1 MSPSQNDVAK
11 HFRALHNPQDPL
23 ILTNVY
29 DASTASVIASLPTAR
44 ALATASFAIAA
55 SIGVDDENLTKDQ
68 NLAALKTIVSTAH
81 RVNAALPIT
90 VDLQDGYGKDLPSLA
105 ATIKEVIA
113 IGAVGCNMEDMDNAT
128 GTLRPLDEAV
138 ARVRTVVEAAKEA
151 GVPDFVLNAR
161 TDVLFQEGATLDDA
175 IARGKAFL
183 EAGACTVFVWGGPQ
197 GRGVSKEEV
206 EVLVKEL
213 EGMVNVKMTLQE
225 GFLGVQEIRRLGV
238 ARFDD
243 VPTDVITGIGTIS
256 TYSYNNF
263 CGFTTVNTIAAAS
276 LGSISIHD
284 ADRAS
289 SKPNALFSTSVRHGR
304 KARSRWVA
312 DTAKLHSAG
321 HSGFFNLNGLYI
333 EPLGE
338 VPRGL
343 IFEIVAWE
351 IRDSEAQNVYNT
363 WIAYTKEGYQDMQY
377 YDLTMFGGSW
387 GRKVNIVEIFTW
399 VPDEDQKEPDWA
411 FCLDD
416 LDIEFLDRRLDE

>member
-55 SIGVDDENLTKDQ
+55 SIGVDDETLTKDQ
-68 NLAALKTIVSTAH
+68 NLAAVKTIVSTAH

-113 IGAVGCNMEDMDNAT
+113 IGAVGCNMEDVNNAT

-138 ARVRTVVEAAKEA
+138 ARVRTAVEAAKEA

-213 EGMVNVKMTLQE
+213 GGMVNVKMTLQE

-238 ARFDD
+238 AR
-243 VPTDVITGIGTIS
+243 V
-256 TYSYNNF
+256 
-263 CGFTTVNTIAAAS
+263 S
-276 LGSISIHD
+276 LGPELLKC
-284 ADRAS
+284 AM
-289 SKPNALFSTSVRHGR
+289 
-304 KARSRWVA
+304 KAV
-312 DTAKLHSAG
+312 
-321 HSGFFNLNGLYI
+321 
-333 EPLGE
+333 
-338 VPRGL
+338 
-343 IFEIVAWE
+343 
-351 IRDSEAQNVYNT
+351 
-363 WIAYTKEGYQDMQY
+363 KEQAE
-377 YDLTMFGGSW
+377 LLL
-387 GRKVNIVEIFTW
+387 
-399 VPDEDQKEPDWA
+399 A
-411 FCLDD
+411 
-416 LDIEFLDRRLDE
+416 